1 MALSPRYEGYAG
13 YLLERMVL
21 TLSNSDA
28 SVARDRGT
36 CRPNMPPGDRSLPF
50 PVSESGDPPLW
61 CDPTARPVLYLT
73 HFGHSRLPHD
83 QSL

>member
-36 CRPNMPPGDRSLPF
+36 CRPNMPPGDRSLNS
-50 PVSESGDPPLW
+50 VSCLRVRRSAAL
-61 CDPTARPVLYLT
+61 V
-73 HFGHSRLPHD
+73 
-83 QSL
+83 